1 MAAHVQPQNGLGVV
15 RDDQDSWLNQ
25 AIKTVKRA
33 AYYMRQAIEES
44 NLEDALRHSAVLL
57 GELRTSYLGPQKY
70 FELYMNVFNELRDL
84 EGFFSAKINGSEE
97 FARELYHKVQHAGNV
112 VPRLY
117 LLCTVGSCAIRSDV
131 CDTESVLRDMEDM
144 CKGVQHP
151 IRGLFLRAYLVQ
163 QCRGLLPDDE
173 GRSVDDSIRFL
184 LENFIEMN
192 KLWVRMRRQGDMDE
206 RAVRAREKER
216 EQLADLVGKNLTQLS
231 QLENLRFDVYKNM
244 VLPRILE
251 QVVSCKDE
259 LAQGYLMEC
268 ITAAFPD
275 EFQIGTIDQLLD
287 ALPKLEPGVVLA
299 SVLGSMLDRLAQYT
313 TNTPSVVQSLDDMQ
327 AFHKISNAVE
337 ASTRAHAD
345 LSGDSVASMYGG
357 LLTFAE
363 VVYPERL
370 EYVDNILEKTASVL
384 EGKKPYGNG
393 KTEKKVM
400 DLLSIPLEKYELKT
414 VLGLRHFTTLINVL
428 GEAKKKDFAMKIA
441 VMASQRGDVLT
452 DVGSCMALL
461 NIVERIM
468 SGEEDDVEDDA
479 SIMAKLIHCFT
490 IDSTSEHIRFLMDAF
505 DRVSTYGTPAVK
517 HVGPAIVFSAIRS
530 MHEGRDRRESSH
542 VSDVKQWNVFLVRVC
557 KAVANASAPGI
568 AIQLL
573 LRVGVASQDELL
585 SYECFEHACILYE
598 DFMYDSKECNTALYS
613 IIQAL
618 YKSVALAG
626 DSRSMLAFKTASYC
640 SKLLRRKDQCRAI
653 LACCHMYWQEHGDK
667 SSGGKDNRVRE
678 GASVLKLL
686 ERAERIVHALIE
698 QNTLMERST
707 EEYTEPAYLMVDI
720 LEKYV
725 LFKKKGVEEITRE
738 SMDKITREA
747 DAVMQSTH
755 VIEADDATLQAYYK
769 TSLAALRNTSS

>member
-25 AIKTVKRA
+25 ATKTVKRA
-33 AYYMRQAIEES
+33 AYYMRQAVEES

-57 GELRTSYLGPQKY
+57 GELRTSHLGPQKY
-70 FELYMNVFNELRDL
+70 FELYMSVFNEMRDL
-84 EGFFSAKINGSEE
+84 EGFFLAKINGSEE

-117 LLCTVGSCAIRSDV
+117 LLCTVGSCAIRSHV

-163 QCRGLLPDDE
+163 QCRGLLPDEE
-173 GRSVDDSIRFL
+173 GGSVDDSIRFL

-231 QLENLRFDVYKNM
+231 QLENLRFDVYKEM

-313 TNTPSVVQSLDDMQ
+313 KNTPAVVQSLDDMQ

-337 ASTRAHAD
+337 ASTQAHAD

-363 VVYPERL
+363 VVYPDRL

-384 EGKKPYGNG
+384 ERKKPYGNG
-393 KTEKKVM
+393 RTEKKVM

-414 VLGLRHFTTLINVL
+414 VLGLRHFTTLIDAL
-428 GEAKKKDFAMKIA
+428 GETKKKDFAMRIA
-441 VMASQRGDVLT
+441 TMACQRGDVLT
-452 DVGSCMALL
+452 DAGSCVALL
-461 NIVERIM
+461 NIVERILT
-468 SGEEDDVEDDA
+468 GDEDDVEDDA
-479 SIMAKLIHCFT
+479 SLMAKLMHCFN
-490 IDSTSEHIRFLMDAF
+490 IESTSDHIRFLMDVF
-505 DRVSTYGTPAVK
+505 ERISKHGTPAIK
-517 HVGPAIVFSAIRS
+517 HVGPAVVFSATRS
-530 MHEGRDRRESSH
+530 IHASRDRQSS
-542 VSDVKQWNVFLVRVC
+542 SIDDVKEWYVFLVRVC

-585 SYECFEHACILYE
+585 AYECFEHACILYE
-598 DFMYDSKECNTALYS
+598 DFIFDSKECSTALYS
-613 IIQAL
+613 IIHAL
-618 YKSVALAG
+618 YKCGALAG
-626 DSRSMLAFKTASYC
+626 DSRRMLAFKATSYC

-653 LACCHMYWQEHGDK
+653 LACCHIYWQEKDEN
-667 SSGGKDNRVRE
+667 SSGVEGSLARD

-686 ERAERIVHALIE
+686 ERAERTVHALVE
-698 QNTLMERST
+698 QNTLMERSA
-707 EEYTEPAYLMVDI
+707 EEYAEPGYLMVDI
-720 LEKYV
+720 LNKYAI
-725 LFKKKGVEEITRE
+725 FKKKGVEEITAE
-738 SMDKITREA
+738 SIDKIIRET

-755 VIEADDATLQAYYK
+755 LVEAGDVTLQAHYK
-769 TSLAALRNTSS
+769 TSLVALKNTTS